1 MEKRGGQTAETTRAG
16 SMMGRALEILRMNGK
31 LGAVPVALI
40 AVTAWGVGGGTGNDK
55 EVGVFDVII

>member
-1 MEKRGGQTAETTRAG
+1 
-16 SMMGRALEILRMNGK
+16 MMGRALEILRMNGK